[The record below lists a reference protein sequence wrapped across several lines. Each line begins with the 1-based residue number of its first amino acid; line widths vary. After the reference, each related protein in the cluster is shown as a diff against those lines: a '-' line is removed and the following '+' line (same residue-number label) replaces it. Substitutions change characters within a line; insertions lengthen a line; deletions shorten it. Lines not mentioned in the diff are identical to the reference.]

1 MNKQET
7 NIIKAEGKDL
17 IGGKLVIKANNY
29 KKYKATF
36 DYSLVAE
43 ELAEDGA
50 EFYEVNGKQFT
61 NDIINVSFK
70 YAETYNDLQLKA
82 LKNYINNLKYIEHI
96 ELKIQ
101 AIKKA
106 NKILKKEELKS
117 IKQGDK
123 DNRKQIKEK
132 YETKNK
138 TEIKKLKYEFKLKYK
153 KIYDSLIPNTSN
165 LRKYLYKNG
174 FDITFAETGEVV
186 HYVRFLR
193 SSGSS
198 RVGRCLFIKEE
209 LHNKIMNWCYMG
221 LNIDKMTETDL
232 ASLESYLSL
241 PASSA
246 LAIIEGIKAENI
258 LFIKEIKDIFTENA
272 MCTEIKNNDNGDCLY
287 TSEKE
292 MEITNS
298 IHDGQALMDAS
309 LFNDNGYADKGML
322 LLRNRFFKGACFNTN
337 IQKWFN
343 DNNIT
348 EISQLKGYTRAT
360 DIKDIKLICNAET
373 CVKFVKFGTKEEWLD
388 RLEDKWGIVKYEK
401 PTHHFKGNLVST
413 HYQLLNTLNFN
424 RDEMVELLKPT
435 MEYFNLMLND
445 SRVMRNFIGA
455 NVDDIEDLKDS
466 NLMISALVGISDEYS
481 KTKLYTNFRNEKRK
495 SFLKQLQKGHILI
508 KGTYSVLFGNPI
520 EMLKESI
527 GSYTGA
533 SIFKKGEVCCKYFKK
548 DTELLGCRS
557 PHVTMG
563 NLALMKNVHT
573 KAIDTYFNLSE
584 NIICVN
590 SIGENTLERLSSAD
604 FDSDQLLLTDSK
616 LALSKL
622 KLHYNE
628 FLVPT
633 SNVQAEKVK
642 RLNNATQKSEL
653 DVKTSVNKIGEIIN
667 LSQQL
672 NSIIWDKY
680 NRTGELDMDI
690 YKDVCQ
696 LDVMS
701 CIEIDSAKKEFTI
714 NNVKELDKLRKKYKI
729 DSYEEGKTQIKPY
742 FMQFTG
748 KLKEEEKKEQFKK
761 IEFKKYHTSMDYLE
775 DIIEHEFKKIRA
787 KKLKSE
793 DVKTIQEIIINNTKE
808 YKVKD
813 ANRHQIPEIIKI
825 IEKAD
830 KEVKSLYA
838 KKPSKNLS
846 NEEIKEFNIAR
857 GKKVMEINNNMYA
870 EISKLKIKIETIKK
884 LFIETESKYS
894 HLSRKIFTVMFVTN
908 KDKVL
913 DLLKNTKDDSL
924 TKYIITKGKSDIT
937 ILGLGY
943 KEVKCGL

>member
-1 MNKQET
+1 MNNKET

-17 IGGKLVIKANNY
+17 IGGKMVIKANNY

-50 EFYEVNGKQFT
+50 EFYEVSDKQFT
-61 NDIINVSFK
+61 DDIINVRFK
-70 YAETYNDLQLKA
+70 LSTYNKEE
-82 LKNYINNLKYIEHI
+82 Y
-96 ELKIQ
+96 
-101 AIKKA
+101 KKLRSECKLNKVKEVNKVKEN
-106 NKILKKEELKS
+106 NKILKKEELKGV
-117 IKQGDK
+117 KRDDK
-123 DNRKQIKEK
+123 KTREYLKEK
-132 YETKNK
+132 YKNK
-138 TEIKKLKYEFKLKYK
+138 NRTEISEIRDKYK
-153 KIYDSLIPNTSN
+153 NIINEYKKTIKSTKEIRQD
-165 LRKYLYKNG
+165 LYENG
-174 FDITFAETGEVV
+174 FDITFAKTGEIV

-198 RVGRCLFIKEE
+198 RVGICLFIKEE
-209 LHNKIMNWCYMG
+209 LHDKIMNWCYMG
-221 LNIDKMTETDL
+221 LNIDEMTETDL
-232 ASLESYLSL
+232 ASLEAYLSL
-241 PASSA
+241 PASS
-246 LAIIEGIKAENI
+246 IIATIKGIKAENI
-258 LFIKEIKDIFTENA
+258 LFIKEVKDTFTENA
-272 MCTEIKNNDNGDCLY
+272 MCTEIENNDNGDCLY

-337 IQKWFN
+337 IQKWFT

-348 EISQLKGYTRAT
+348 DVSQLNGYTRAT
-360 DIKDIKLICNAET
+360 NISQIKLILNDT
-373 CVKFVKFGTKEEWLD
+373 CVKFVKFGSREDWLD
-388 RLEDKWGIVKYEK
+388 KLEDRWGVVKYEK

-455 NVDDIEDLKDS
+455 NVDDIEDLKDN
-466 NLMISALVGISDEYS
+466 NLMISALVSISDEYS
-481 KTKLYTNFRNEKRK
+481 KTKLYTNFRDEKRK

-527 GSYTGA
+527 GKYTGA
-533 SIFKKGEVCCKYFKK
+533 SIFKKGEVYCTNFKNV
-548 DTELLGCRS
+548 ELLGCRS

-563 NLALMKNVHT
+563 NLALMKNVHI

-604 FDSDQLLLTDSK
+604 FDSDSLLLTSSE
-616 LALSKL
+616 LAIEKL
-622 KLHYNE
+622 KLHYNK

-633 SNVQAEKVK
+633 SNVQATPVQ
-642 RLNNATQKSEL
+642 RLNNSEQKSEL

-672 NSIIWDKY
+672 NTIIWDKY
-680 NRTGELDMDI
+680 NRTGELDMAI
-690 YKDVCQ
+690 YTDVCQ

-701 CIEIDSAKKEFTI
+701 CIEIDSAKKEFSI
-714 NNVKELDKLRKKYKI
+714 NNVKELDKLREKYKI

-748 KLKEEEKKEQFKK
+748 KLKEEKKEEQFKK

-775 DIIEHEFKKIRA
+775 DIIENEFKKIRA

-793 DVKTIQEIIINNTKE
+793 DVKTIQEIIINNTKD

-830 KEVKSLYA
+830 KEVKSLYS
-838 KKPSKNLS
+838 KKPNKNLS

-870 EISKLKIKIETIKK
+870 EISKLKVKIETIKK

-894 HLSRKIFTVMFVTN
+894 HLSRKIFTVMFMTN

-913 DLLKNTKDDSL
+913 ELLKNTKDDNL
-924 TKYIITKGKSDIT
+924 TKYVMTRGKSDIT